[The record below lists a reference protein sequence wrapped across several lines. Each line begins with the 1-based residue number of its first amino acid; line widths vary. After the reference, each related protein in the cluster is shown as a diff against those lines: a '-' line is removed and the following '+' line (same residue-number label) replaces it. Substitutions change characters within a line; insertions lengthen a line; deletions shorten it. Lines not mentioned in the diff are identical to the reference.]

1 MTSFALDQEDYERPF
16 DPGAP
21 LVASGN
27 LRRRKIVS
35 WLMEGSARLAA
46 FIAVAVL
53 FIVVF
58 AVAKHGAAAINVDFL
73 TKDPPVFGGNSGGIA
88 PAIVG
93 TALVVAMATVM
104 AAPIGILIAL
114 YVTEFARTKIAG
126 TVQLAL
132 DLINGLPTIVIGLFL
147 FELLIV
153 GGHHGSAFIASLA
166 LAIIMIPLI
175 ARGTQEV
182 LLLVPNSLREAA
194 DALGV
199 AKRRSVLGVIL
210 PAAMGGIL
218 TSTILAI
225 ARAAG
230 ETAPVLLLAG
240 IFNNQLNVDPFKP
253 VATIPVTIYQLSEQ
267 PDPAGFARAWG
278 AGFVLLLF
286 ILITSLAGRMAL
298 ARSRSKLSK

>member
-1 MTSFALDQEDYERPF
+1 MTSFALDQDEYERPF

-46 FIAVAVL
+46 LVAVAVL

-58 AVAKHGAAAINVDFL
+58 AVAKHGAAALSIDFL
-73 TKDPPVFGGNSGGIA
+73 TKDLPVFGGNSGGIA
-88 PAIVG
+88 PAIAG
-93 TALVVAMATVM
+93 TALVVAMATIM
-104 AAPIGILIAL
+104 AMPIGILIAL
-114 YVTEFARTKIAG
+114 YVTEFAPPKIAG
-126 TVQLAL
+126 SVRLAL
-132 DLINGLPTIVIGLFL
+132 DLNNGLPTLVIGLFL
-147 FELLIV
+147 FERLIV

-166 LAIIMIPLI
+166 LAIIMLPLI

-182 LLLVPNSLREAA
+182 LLLVPNTLREAA

-210 PAAMGGIL
+210 PAALGGIL
-218 TSTILAI
+218 TSTILAVG
-225 ARAAG
+225 RAAG
-230 ETAPVLLLAG
+230 ETAPLLMLAG
-240 IFNNQLNVDPFKP
+240 IVNNQLHLNPFQP
-253 VATIPVTIYQLSEQ
+253 IATIPVTIYQLSEQ
-267 PDPAGFARAWG
+267 PDAAGFERAWG
-278 AGFVLLLF
+278 AGFVLLMF

-298 ARSRSKLSK
+298 ARSRSKLTK